1 MLIWMI
7 HGIEG
12 DIELGTPLK
21 APQGWE
27 SSKVV
32 LLLPPSY
39 GRNNPFPSAIHPSC
53 AHARMEAWL
62 QRREAGSRE
71 LEFGGSISIPA
82 LDAARSPGHLQVLC
96 NCLESK
102 H

>member
-1 MLIWMI
+1 MLVWMV
-7 HGIEG
+7 HGRVAG
-12 DIELGTPLK
+12 DTKLGTP
-21 APQGWE
+21 
-27 SSKVV
+27 V

-39 GRNNPFPSAIHPSC
+39 GRNNLFPRAIHPTC

-62 QRREAGSRE
+62 QRREAGNRE
-71 LEFGGSISIPA
+71 LEFAGSVSIPA

-102 H
+102 R